1 MGDEAQRHKVAVV
14 GLGSMGQRHVR
25 VLSELR
31 SRFELVGA
39 YDVRSDVSVSP
50 HVRHLEGEDD
60 AIGSADVVI
69 VATPAGKHAA
79 TVARALAAGRHVL
92 AEKPLCTTAREAEAL
107 VALAAR
113 GTARL
118 FVGHSERFNPVIR
131 TLARLVRGE
140 PILEIDLRRV
150 GPSRATDCGVLVN
163 LGVHDLD
170 LAAYLTGSA
179 VELRA
184 VLGGTAT
191 GAALDV
197 AHVLFTNAKGT
208 VGHLFVDRTAP
219 RQARCIRIA
228 TPRWFYEGD
237 LLSHRLVRTPRRGGA
252 RAHLPLVLEEPLAA
266 QASALADALDGRR
279 VHEIATG
286 RDGAHAVALAERAAQ
301 GATPAPSL
309 EERESELRG

>member
-1 MGDEAQRHKVAVV
+1 MGSEGKRHKATVV

-25 VLSELR
+25 VLSTFAD
-31 SRFELVGA
+31 RFEFVGA
-39 YDVRSDVSVSP
+39 YDVQVDAALP
-50 HVRHLEGEDD
+50 PEVRRLPSEDE
-60 AIGSADVVI
+60 AIGRADVVI
-69 VATPAGKHAA
+69 VATPAAKHAA

-92 AEKPLCTTAREAEAL
+92 VEKPLCATALDAEGL

-113 GTARL
+113 GSARL

-150 GPSRATDCGVLVN
+150 GPSRAADCGVLVN

-170 LAAYLTGSA
+170 LAAYLTGSP

-219 RQARCIRIA
+219 LQARSIRI
-228 TPRWFYEGD
+228 TTSRWFYEGN
-237 LLSHRLVRTPRRGGA
+237 LLSHRLARTPRRGGV
-252 RAHLPLVLEEPLAA
+252 RAHMPLVLEEPLAA

-286 RDGAHAVALAERAAQ
+286 YDGACAVVLAEEAAK
-301 GATPAPSL
+301 GATPTPSSL
-309 EERESELRG
+309 EETELQG